1 MAKSRAPSQRQL
13 RVGEEIRHA
22 LAEVFERDG
31 LRDPVLRGRAIT
43 VTEVQASP
51 DLKNVTAFV
60 TPLGGEDTAE
70 VVIALRRASAYLR
83 GEIGRRLR
91 LRHTPN
97 LLFEA
102 DLTFDQASHIDALL
116 RQPNVSRDIDG
127 LASNLDETD
136 AAEDELNKES
146 DDHGG

>member
-1 MAKSRAPSQRQL
+1 MARSRAPSQRQL

-31 LRDPVLRGRAIT
+31 LRDPVLRGRTIT

-60 TPLGGEDTAE
+60 TPLGGDDTAE
-70 VVIALRRASAYLR
+70 VVAALRRASAYLR
-83 GEIGRRLR
+83 GEMGRRLR
-91 LRHTPN
+91 LRHVPN

-116 RQPNVSRDIDG
+116 RQPNVSRDIEG
-127 LASNLDETD
+127 FAPNVDETD
-136 AAEDELNKES
+136 EDEDALNEES
-146 DDHGG
+146 DDHGA

>member
-1 MAKSRAPSQRQL
+1 MARSRAPSQRQL

-31 LRDPVLRGRAIT
+31 LRDPVLRGRTIT

-51 DLKNVTAFV
+51 ALKNVTAFV
-60 TPLGGEDTAE
+60 TPLGGDDTAE
-70 VVIALRRASAYLR
+70 VVAALRRASAYLR
-83 GEIGRRLR
+83 GEMGRRLR
-91 LRHTPN
+91 LRHVPN

-116 RQPNVSRDIDG
+116 RQPNVSRDIEG
-127 LASNLDETD
+127 FAPNVDETD
-136 AAEDELNKES
+136 EDEDALNEES
-146 DDHGG
+146 DDHGA